1 MIAGSDFALSK
12 SLTGWR
18 RYVQYLA
25 DFSDLSTWGL
35 GRWINP
41 GWDEPL
47 PDVLVID
54 KNFVKTYR
62 GIPFLYSWRLSAVD
76 IASLSGGLGLKFGA
90 GILARSTVIL
100 KDLGLVTGVGLTL
113 EHTPIGVSRK
123 DDEVISGVEDYSP
136 FFWLSLAR
144 IQEQGY
150 TSYDIKDDRY
160 VFYRNDP

>member
-1 MIAGSDFALSK
+1 MIAGSEFTLSK
-12 SLTGWR
+12 DLTGWR
-18 RYVQYLA
+18 KYLQYVA

-35 GRWINP
+35 GRWIKP

-54 KNFVKTYR
+54 KKFVEMYR
-62 GIPFLYSWRLSAVD
+62 GLPFLYSWRISASD
-76 IASLSGGLGLKFGA
+76 IASLGTGVGLKFGA
-90 GILARSTVIL
+90 GIMARSAAIL
-100 KDLGLVTGVGLTL
+100 KDLGLVTGAGLAI
-113 EHTPIGVSRK
+113 EHTIGISRK
-123 DDEVISGVEDYSP
+123 DDEVVSGVEDYSP

-160 VFYRNDP
+160 VFYRQDP